1 MQVRFKHLAIPVSI
15 IAGVGAA
22 LVTTAVAQSGGRTAQ
37 AVVPSLQ
44 QLPPTSAHL
53 TGPDEFRTGAG
64 ANPTG
69 HPTATGNVLITVNE
83 ATNEI
88 CAYFTPSD
96 DLGPYLAFHLHE
108 GTSDVRNA
116 PVSVNFNVTPGTS
129 GPLAKCV
136 IDAAN
141 APSVAI
147 DPASFYFNVHTT
159 AFPTGAISGQL
170 SRTSET
176 QLLST
181 PFRAYDTRFNTAG
194 KFAPATTRTIDLT
207 ASGIPLG
214 ARAAIVTVTV
224 TRADAN
230 GFLTVYSAAL
240 ATAPNTSNV
249 NFTANQD
256 IANNITVAL
265 DATRSIKITSGATG
279 TQPGAVGSNEDVI
292 VDVVGYVV

>member
-1 MQVRFKHLAIPVSI
+1 V
-15 IAGVGAA
+15 
-22 LVTTAVAQSGGRTAQ
+22 
-37 AVVPSLQ
+37 
-44 QLPPTSAHL
+44 SAHL
-53 TGPDEFRTGAG
+53 TGADEFRTGAG

-69 HPTATGNVLITVNE
+69 HATATGNVLITVDE

-96 DLGPYLAFHLHE
+96 DLGPYTAFHIHA
-108 GTSDVRNA
+108 GDSSIRNA
-116 PVSVNFNVTPGTS
+116 PPLVNFGVTNPTT
-129 GPLAKCV
+129 GPLSKCV
-136 IDAAN
+136 TDAVN
-141 APSVAI
+141 APDIAA
-147 DPASFYFNVHTT
+147 DPAGFYFNVHT
-159 AFPTGAISGQL
+159 AAIPTGAISGQL

-194 KFAPATTRTIDLT
+194 KFAPGTTRTIDLT

-256 IANNITVAL
+256 IANNLTVAI
-265 DATRSIKITSGATG
+265 DGARSIKITSGATG